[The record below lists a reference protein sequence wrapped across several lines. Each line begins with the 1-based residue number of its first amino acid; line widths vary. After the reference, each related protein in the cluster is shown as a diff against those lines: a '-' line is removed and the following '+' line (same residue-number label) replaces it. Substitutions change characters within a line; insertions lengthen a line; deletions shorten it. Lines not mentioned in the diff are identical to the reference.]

1 MAYWRAKI
9 SVGPPAGKGTIK
21 RMVLLGK
28 LVCACAKFGKHV
40 APAMVAMNATSAR
53 RLILEK

>member
-1 MAYWRAKI
+1 
-9 SVGPPAGKGTIK
+9 VGPPAGKGTIK